1 MPRAEGGET
10 TAHETPSS
18 IWRLNKVVGPPCA
31 QWRRVAPGYNAGSPP
46 PPPAMPL
53 TRSDFHYHLPR
64 RLIAQAPL
72 PERSASRLLQVGA
85 DALAHRRF
93 AELPRMLRPGD
104 VLVLNDTRVVKARM
118 AALKD
123 TGGRAELLF
132 ERLESECEALCQA
145 RISKP
150 LQAGRRLVVGGEAVA
165 VVGRVGDFYRLRF
178 PRPVL
183 EFLAA
188 HGQTPL
194 PPYIRRAA
202 NGADAVRYQTVYA
215 TQPGAVAAPTAGLHF
230 DTPLL
235 DAIAA
240 SGVVVERLTL
250 HVGAGTFQPLRG
262 ENLAE
267 HQMHSERYVVPA
279 AVAQAVNERQGRV
292 VAVGTTVA
300 RALESAAADDGRVAA
315 GAGETTLFIAPGY
328 RFKVVDAL
336 VTNFHLPES
345 SLLALVSAFAGHQR
359 ILGAYAAAVAA
370 EYRFHSYGD
379 AMFCERAPPAEGGP

>member
-1 MPRAEGGET
+1 
-10 TAHETPSS
+10 
-18 IWRLNKVVGPPCA
+18 
-31 QWRRVAPGYNAGSPP
+31 
-46 PPPAMPL
+46 MPL
-53 TRSDFHYHLPR
+53 TRSDFHYRLPR
-64 RLIAQAPL
+64 CLVAQAPL
-72 PERSASRLLQVGA
+72 PERSASRLLQVGR
-85 DALAHRRF
+85 DTLTHRHF
-93 AELPRMLRPGD
+93 AELSEILRPGD
-104 VLVLNDTRVVKARM
+104 VLVLNDTQVVKARM
-118 AALKD
+118 AAKKD

-145 RISKP
+145 RVSKP
-150 LQAGRRLVVGGEAVA
+150 LRPGRKLLIGDEEVQVL
-165 VVGRVGDFYRLRF
+165 GRVGDFYRLGF
-178 PRPVL
+178 PRPVF

-188 HGQTPL
+188 HGRTPL

-202 NGADAVRYQTVYA
+202 NGADAARYQTVYA

-235 DAIAA
+235 DAIVA
-240 SGVVVERLTL
+240 SGVAVERLTL
-250 HVGAGTFQPLRG
+250 HVGAGSFQPLRG

-267 HQMHSERYVVPA
+267 HQMHLERYVVPA
-279 AVAQAVNERQGRV
+279 AAAEAVNERRGRV

-300 RALESAAADDGRVAA
+300 RALESAAANAGEVAA

-345 SLLALVSAFAGHQR
+345 SLLALVAAFAGHER

-379 AMFCERAPPAEGGP
+379 AMFCERASLHDAAR